1 MMFEELTQYTGN
13 LNGTNVYR
21 QFWDALFGMAEK
33 HPEYDLLHYYDILAL
48 NGLPLDGTH
57 RPEEADISNWN
68 AQGVLGLLV
77 AIFRQDR
84 LNDGLIRSQ
93 LENGTIDRCL
103 ERLKELDQ

>member
-1 MMFEELTQYTGN
+1 MYEDLTRYIGK
-13 LNGTNVYR
+13 LNETNVYR
-21 QFWDALFGMAEK
+21 EFWDALFGIADNY
-33 HPEYDLLHYYDILAL
+33 PEYKLSRYHEILAM

-84 LNDGLIRSQ
+84 LNEGLIRSQ
-93 LENGTIDRCL
+93 LEKGTIDRCL
-103 ERLKELDQ
+103 ERLKELAQ